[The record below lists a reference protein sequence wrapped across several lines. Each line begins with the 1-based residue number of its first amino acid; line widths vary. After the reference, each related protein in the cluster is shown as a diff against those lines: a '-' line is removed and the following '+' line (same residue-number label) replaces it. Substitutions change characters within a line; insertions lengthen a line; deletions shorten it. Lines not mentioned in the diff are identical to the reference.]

1 MCNRYVAPA
10 QGDIERHWH
19 LGARQPVGRWA
30 PGVYPRAPGPF
41 IRARQGQAG
50 QRELVAGQWA
60 LIPHFA
66 KTPKLS
72 YQTNNARSEE
82 LAQKASYRGPWQRGQ
97 RCVIPAWVFDEPC
110 WETGRN
116 VWWSFRRADGQP
128 WGLAGLWNTWTDPAT
143 GEVVESYT
151 MLTLNADAHPFMSR
165 FHKPGD
171 EKRMVVILPDAVIP
185 IELEDV
191 DTWLFGRQD
200 DASGLLKLAPVEVFD
215 AAPAPAQDSP
225 PKQTGGAQADS
236 ARTEAVIGPPGQRSL
251 L

>member
-10 QGDIERHWH
+10 QGDIERHWQ
-19 LGARQPVGRWA
+19 LGARQPVGRCA

-41 IRARQGQAG
+41 IRAAKSSLGEPG
-50 QRELVAGQWA
+50 PRELVVGQWA

-151 MLTLNADAHPFMSR
+151 MLTLNADAHPLMQR
-165 FHKPGD
+165 MHKPDPKLGPEQQD
-171 EKRMVVILPDAVIP
+171 KRSVIP
-185 IELEDV
+185 IELANV
-191 DTWLFGRQD
+191 DTWLFGNQQEAAR
-200 DASGLLKLAPVEVFD
+200 LLQLAPAEIFSAVPE
-215 AAPAPAQDSP
+215 AAPGPSPATPDE
-225 PKQTGGAQADS
+225 GGQ
-236 ARTEAVIGPPGQRSL
+236 GSL

>member
-60 LIPHFA
+60 LVPHFA
-66 KTPKLS
+66 KNAKLS

-82 LAQKASYRGPWQRGQ
+82 LAQKASYRAPWQRGQ

-151 MLTLNADAHPFMSR
+151 MLTLNADAHPLMR
-165 FHKPGD
+165 RMHKPDPKLGPD
-171 EKRMVVILPDAVIP
+171 QQDKRSVIP
-185 IELEDV
+185 IELDEV
-191 DTWLFGRQD
+191 DAWLFGSQEE
-200 DASGLLKLAPVEVFD
+200 ASRLLKLAPAEIFNAGPE
-215 AAPAPAQDSP
+215 AAPEPSPAAPEE
-225 PKQTGGAQADS
+225 S
-236 ARTEAVIGPPGQRSL
+236 AQRSL

>member
-60 LIPHFA
+60 LVPHFA
-66 KTPKLS
+66 KSAKLS

-82 LAQKASYRGPWQRGQ
+82 LAQKASYRAPWQRGQ

-151 MLTLNADAHPFMSR
+151 MLTLNADAHPLMR
-165 FHKPGD
+165 RMHKPDPTLGPD
-171 EKRMVVILPDAVIP
+171 QQDKRSVIP
-185 IELEDV
+185 IELDEV
-191 DTWLFGRQD
+191 DAWLFGNQEE
-200 DASGLLKLAPVEVFD
+200 ASRLLKLAPAEIFNAGPE
-215 AAPAPAQDSP
+215 AAPEPSPAAPEE
-225 PKQTGGAQADS
+225 S
-236 ARTEAVIGPPGQRSL
+236 AQRSL